1 MVLEN
6 EVVIV
11 TGAGEGIG
19 KSIALCFAKEGAK
32 LVVSDYNEEAAQ
44 NVASQITQAGGN
56 AIAISCDVTNSIQ
69 REELVKKSHEA
80 FGEVSILVNNAGGG
94 GPQPFTMDLSTFQR
108 AFDLNVFSIFH
119 LSQLC
124 APLMEKRGGGV
135 ILNISSM
142 AAENINLNMSSYA
155 SSKAAASHLTRNLA
169 CDLGSKNIRVN
180 AIAPGAIKTNA
191 LKKVL
196 TPEIE
201 KAMLKKTPLGRL
213 GEVEDISNAALFL
226 CSDAASWV
234 SGQILTVSGGGTQEI
249 D

>member
-1 MVLEN
+1 MLEN
-6 EVVIV
+6 QVVIV

-19 KSIALCFAKEGAK
+19 KSIALRFAKEGAK
-32 LVVSDYNEEAAQ
+32 LVVSDYNEESAKKAA
-44 NVASQITQAGGN
+44 AEIIQAGGN
-56 AIAISCDVTNSIQ
+56 AIAIACDVTDPTQ
-69 REELVKKSHEA
+69 REELVKKCREA
-80 FGEVSILVNNAGGG
+80 FGEISILVNNAGGG

-124 APLMEKRGGGV
+124 VPSMEKIGGGV

-142 AAENINLNMSSYA
+142 AAENINVNMSSYA
-155 SSKAAASHLTRNLA
+155 SSKAATSHLTRNLA
-169 CDLGSKNIRVN
+169 YDLGSKNIRVN

-196 TPEIE
+196 TPEVE

-226 CSDAASWV
+226 CSDSASWI

-249 D
+249 N